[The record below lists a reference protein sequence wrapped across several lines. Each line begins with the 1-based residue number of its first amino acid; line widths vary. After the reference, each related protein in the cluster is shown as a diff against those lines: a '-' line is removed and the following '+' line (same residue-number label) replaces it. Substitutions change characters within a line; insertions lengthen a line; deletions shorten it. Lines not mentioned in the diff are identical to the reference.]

1 VVTLASRLSD
11 AAAPGEIL
19 ISQRAYATV
28 EGDVEAEV
36 VEGVTLKGFRQPV
49 TGYRVTGLRDETPD

>member
-1 VVTLASRLSD
+1 VTLASRLSD

-28 EGDVEAEV
+28 EDNVEAEI
-36 VEGVTLKGFRQPV
+36 VEGVSLKGFRQPV
-49 TGYRVTGLRDETPD
+49 TAYRVTGLRGERAN